1 MADSGPNIN
10 KLVDKIIGGD
20 GTIGSNSNKVS
31 SANAP
36 KPSKGKSGG
45 EADRYE
51 ADGTYST
58 RKGGGD
64 AERKSMSKGAPP
76 KSDGKK

>member
-45 EADRYE
+45 ATGRSAADR
-51 ADGTYST
+51 TYSP
-58 RKGGGD
+58 RKGSGD
-64 AERKSMSKGAPP
+64 AQRKSRSKGTPP